1 MERPGKPR
9 HRREGRR
16 LSEREVSESNLRTIE
31 RCLDFARHDTG
42 NGRREPALCLRRVVV
57 KLARMTRALT
67 GMTSLDYYGIEELL
81 TEEERAARDGA
92 RRFVQEEVVREI
104 VPFHRAG
111 KFPDHL
117 IPRMGAL
124 GFYAPYL
131 KGNGC
136 AGLSYTAYG
145 LIMQE
150 LERADSGLRSLAS
163 VQGPLVI
170 HAIHSF
176 ATPEQQVRWLPGL
189 VSGKLIGCFAL
200 TEHGHGSDPG
210 GMETSAKREGDHYI
224 LNGSKCWIG
233 NASIADI
240 KVVWAKDGDGRVGG
254 FVVEKDAPGFR
265 AHDIEGKFSLRMSRT
280 SECWFENCRI
290 PGENRLPKASGLGA
304 PLSCLSHAR
313 AGIAWGV
320 IGAAIDC
327 YETALAYAKSREQF
341 GRPIAGFQLVQQK
354 LVWMAQEIT
363 KAQLLA
369 LRLTRMMEVGSAR
382 PAQISLAKRNNVWMA
397 LECARKGRDILG
409 AAGITDRYP
418 VIRHL
423 MNLET
428 VSTYEGTHDIH
439 TLVVGRDITGINA
452 FGG

>member
-1 MERPGKPR
+1 M
-9 HRREGRR
+9 
-16 LSEREVSESNLRTIE
+16 N
-31 RCLDFARHDTG
+31 
-42 NGRREPALCLRRVVV
+42 
-57 KLARMTRALT
+57 
-67 GMTSLDYYGIEELL
+67 SLDYYNIEELL
-81 TEEERAARDGA
+81 TDDERAVRDRA
-92 RRFVQEEVVREI
+92 RRFVQEEVLSEI
-104 VPFHRAG
+104 VACHRAG
-111 KFPDHL
+111 KFPEHL

-131 KGNGC
+131 KEHGC
-136 AGLSYTAYG
+136 TGVSYTAYG

-150 LERADSGLRSLAS
+150 LERGDSGLRSLAS
-163 VQGPLVI
+163 VQGALAI
-170 HAIHSF
+170 QAIHSF
-176 ATPEQQVRWLPGL
+176 GSPEQHTRWLPGL
-189 VSGKLIGCFAL
+189 ISGESVGCFAL

-210 GMETSAKREGDHYI
+210 GMETQARRDGDHYV

-233 NASIADI
+233 NASIADV
-240 KVVWAKDGDGRVGG
+240 KVIWAKDDDGRVGG

-265 AHDIEGKFSLRMSRT
+265 ARDIEGKFSLRMSRT

-290 PGENRLPKASGLGA
+290 PAENRLPKASGLSA

-313 AGIAWGV
+313 LGIAWGV

-327 YETALAYAKSREQF
+327 YETALAYAKEREQF

-369 LRLTRMMEVGSAR
+369 LRLTRMMETGSAR
-382 PAQISLAKRNNVWMA
+382 AAQISLAKRNNVRMA
-397 LECARKGRDILG
+397 LECARKARDVLG
-409 AAGITDRYP
+409 AAGITDRYS

-423 MNLET
+423 MNLES

-439 TLVVGRDITGINA
+439 TLIIGRDITGIDA

>member
-1 MERPGKPR
+1 MTQA
-9 HRREGRR
+9 
-16 LSEREVSESNLRTIE
+16 VS
-31 RCLDFARHDTG
+31 DMA
-42 NGRREPALCLRRVVV
+42 
-57 KLARMTRALT
+57 
-67 GMTSLDYYGIEELL
+67 SLDYYGMEELL
-81 TEEERAARDGA
+81 TDKERAARDEA
-92 RRFVQEEVVREI
+92 RRFVHEEALSEI
-104 VPFHRAG
+104 VPCHRAA
-111 KFPDHL
+111 KFPEHL
-117 IPRMGAL
+117 IPRMGEL

-131 KGNGC
+131 NQHGC
-136 AGLSYTAYG
+136 AGLSHTAYG

-163 VQGPLVI
+163 VQGALAI
-170 HAIHSF
+170 QAIHSF
-176 ATPEQQVRWLPGL
+176 GSPEQQARWLPGL
-189 VSGKLIGCFAL
+189 IAGKLIGCFAL

-210 GMETSAKREGDHYI
+210 GMETRAKREGESYI

-233 NASIADI
+233 NASIADV
-240 KVVWAKDGDGRVGG
+240 KVIWAKDDDGRVGG

-265 AHDIEGKFSLRMSRT
+265 AQDIDGKFSLRMSRT

-290 PGENRLPKASGLGA
+290 PAENRLRKASGLGA
-304 PLSCLSHAR
+304 ALSCLSHAR
-313 AGIAWGV
+313 TGIAWGV

-354 LVWMAQEIT
+354 LVWMVQEIT

-369 LRLTRMMEVGSAR
+369 LRFTRMMESGSAR

-397 LECARKGRDILG
+397 LECARKARDILG

-418 VIRHL
+418 VIRHV

>member
-1 MERPGKPR
+1 M
-9 HRREGRR
+9 
-16 LSEREVSESNLRTIE
+16 
-31 RCLDFARHDTG
+31 A
-42 NGRREPALCLRRVVV
+42 
-57 KLARMTRALT
+57 
-67 GMTSLDYYGIEELL
+67 SLDYYRIEELL
-81 TEEERAARDGA
+81 TDEERATRDRARK
-92 RRFVQEEVVREI
+92 FVQEETLPEVV
-104 VPFHRAG
+104 PCHRAG
-111 KFPDHL
+111 KFPEHL

-131 KGNGC
+131 KGDGL

-150 LERADSGLRSLAS
+150 LERADSGVRSLAS
-163 VQGPLVI
+163 VQGPLTI

-176 ATPEQQVRWLPGL
+176 GNPKQHARWLPGL
-189 VSGKLIGCFAL
+189 VSGERVGCFAL

-210 GMETSAKREGDHYI
+210 GMETRAKRDGKDYL

-233 NASIADI
+233 NASIADV
-240 KVVWAKDGDGRVGG
+240 KVVWAKDDDGHVGG

-265 AHDIEGKFSLRMSRT
+265 ARDIEGKFSLRMSRT

-290 PGENRLPKASGLGA
+290 PAENRLSEARGLRA
-304 PLSCLSHAR
+304 PLSCLSQAR
-313 AGIAWGV
+313 VGIAWGV

-341 GRPIAGFQLVQQK
+341 GRPIASFQLVQEK
-354 LVWMAQEIT
+354 LVWMVQEIT

-369 LRLTRMMEVGSAR
+369 LRLTRLMESGAGR
-382 PAQISLAKRNNVWMA
+382 PEQISLAKRNNVRIA
-397 LECARKGRDILG
+397 LECARTARDILG
-409 AAGITDRYP
+409 AVGITDRYS
-418 VIRHL
+418 VIRHG
-423 MNLET
+423 MNLES

-439 TLVVGRDITGINA
+439 TLTVGRDITGIDA

>member
-1 MERPGKPR
+1 
-9 HRREGRR
+9 
-16 LSEREVSESNLRTIE
+16 
-31 RCLDFARHDTG
+31 
-42 NGRREPALCLRRVVV
+42 
-57 KLARMTRALT
+57 
-67 GMTSLDYYGIEELL
+67 
-81 TEEERAARDGA
+81 
-92 RRFVQEEVVREI
+92 
-104 VPFHRAG
+104 
-111 KFPDHL
+111 
-117 IPRMGAL
+117 
-124 GFYAPYL
+124 
-131 KGNGC
+131 
-136 AGLSYTAYG
+136 
-145 LIMQE
+145 MQE

-163 VQGPLVI
+163 VQGALAI
-170 HAIHSF
+170 QAIHSF
-176 ATPEQQVRWLPGL
+176 GSPEQHTRWLPGL
-189 VSGKLIGCFAL
+189 VSGESVGCFAL

-210 GMETSAKREGDHYI
+210 GMETRAKRDGDHYI

-233 NASIADI
+233 NASIADV
-240 KVVWAKDGDGRVGG
+240 KVVWAKDDDGRVGG
-254 FVVEKDAPGFR
+254 FVLEKDAPGFR

-290 PGENRLPKASGLGA
+290 SAENRLPKASGLGA

-369 LRLTRMMEVGSAR
+369 LRLTRMMEMGSAR

-397 LECARKGRDILG
+397 LECARKARDILG
-409 AAGITDRYP
+409 AAGITDRYS

-428 VSTYEGTHDIH
+428 VSTYEGTNDIH